1 MPSAARGLL
10 AILSPRRS
18 LRTRFTLL
26 AGTGGVIFALVLAW
40 WVAHGQRAQLLDAV
54 DRSVRREAQ
63 VVGDGMAEA
72 LRLHVE
78 RVQRLAATPEVS
90 SGLLDLGSTRLQ
102 LEQLRVHAPEFEWLA
117 VTDGGG
123 LVISATGARL
133 EQHEGS
139 TEDWF
144 REGSKQPRVGRPH
157 AAGPL
162 ARFLPVE
169 PDGQPPQLIDVSVPV
184 IDPDGQ
190 MIGVVVGMLNWRRI
204 GDQQRRL
211 TDGIDGAGHT
221 LLLSPDDTVSIGPP
235 SLSGRLVRP
244 VGFEQIRADGHARV
258 LDWPDMG
265 QRLTSIVPV
274 RWSPDPKQE
283 PWMLVLRQDPER
295 VFGPIQVLQR
305 RLVVGGLVGT
315 LAFMLLIWWLTG
327 RIVRPIDELARTARD
342 LRAGKPARFD
352 EPGDTGDEVALLSTA
367 LAELQASAQARV
379 GELAAYRDHLEEK
392 IAERTDELQ
401 QARDRAEAANR
412 AKSAFIANMSHEI
425 RTPMNAIMGMTYL
438 LRQAVQDPQQLDR
451 LGTVQQAADHLLDI
465 INNVLDLSKIEAGMF
480 TLVDEPFDLRATVQ
494 QALDLLALK
503 AADKGVSLQ
512 LDTTGMP
519 AWVRGDV
526 TRVSQIL
533 LNLLSNAVKFT
544 DHGAVRL
551 SVRPIEQPGVLR
563 IEVTDSG
570 IGISPTDAQ
579 RLFNAFVQAD
589 ESSTR
594 RHGGTGLGLAITR
607 SLVELMG
614 GRIGV
619 DSRPG
624 EGSTFWCTVR
634 LPAMPVLA
642 SSAPTSTSA
651 AGVPAHPGTDVRGDP
666 PQATEPGRAS
676 FARPIAAT
684 DSTAETLAEL
694 RQRFSGAH
702 ILLADDNAINRLLVS
717 ELLDMA
723 GITPAVA
730 ETGAEAIEHLQT
742 HPCDL
747 VLMDIHM
754 PDMDGLSAT
763 RRIREMPG
771 MADLPIVAMTASV
784 LQDERDACYAAGM
797 NAHLGKPLD
806 TGLMYTTLL
815 HWLRKRADSRLA
827 SASAA

>member
-1 MPSAARGLL
+1 MPTSSRGLL

-18 LRTRFTLL
+18 LRSRFTLL

-40 WVAHGQRAQLLDAV
+40 WVAQGQRTQLLDAV

-63 VVGDGMAEA
+63 AMGDGMAEA

-78 RVQRLAATPEVS
+78 RVQRLAAAPEIS
-90 SGLLDLGSTRLQ
+90 SGLQDLGSTRLQ
-102 LEQLRVHAPEFEWLA
+102 LEQLRAHAPEFEWLA
-117 VTDGGG
+117 LTDAGG
-123 LVISATGARL
+123 LIISATGARL
-133 EQHEGS
+133 EQHES
-139 TEDWF
+139 SAEPWF
-144 REGSKQPRVGRPH
+144 RQGSRRPWVGRPH
-157 AAGPL
+157 VAGPL
-162 ARFLPVE
+162 ARFLPME
-169 PDGQPPQLIDVSVPV
+169 PDGQPPQLIDVAVPV
-184 IDPDGQ
+184 IDPEGQ
-190 MIGVVVGMLNWRRI
+190 RIGVLVGMLNWRRI

-211 TDGIDGAGHT
+211 TDGVDGPGHT
-221 LLLSPDDTVSIGPP
+221 LLLSPDSVVSIGPP
-235 SLSGRLVRP
+235 ALSGRVMRP
-244 VGFEQIRADGHARV
+244 VGFERIRADGHSRV

-274 RWSPDPKQE
+274 RWSPDPDQE
-283 PWMLVLRQDPER
+283 PWTLVLRQDPER
-295 VFGPIQVLQR
+295 VFGPLQALQR
-305 RLVVGGLVGT
+305 RLAVGGVVGT
-315 LAFMLLIWWLTG
+315 LAFMWLIWWLTG
-327 RIVRPIDELARTARD
+327 RIVRPIDQLARTARD

-352 EPGDTGDEVALLSTA
+352 EPGDVGDEVALLSTA
-367 LAELQASAQARV
+367 LAELHAGVQARV

-392 IAERTDELQ
+392 IAERTHELQ

-438 LRQAVQDPQQLDR
+438 LRQSARDPDQLNR

-465 INNVLDLSKIEAGMF
+465 VNNVLDLSKIEAGMF
-480 TLVDEPFDLRATVQ
+480 ALVDEPFDLHAVVD
-494 QALDLLALK
+494 QAIELVALK
-503 AADKGVSLQ
+503 AADKGVGLR

-519 AWVRGDV
+519 EWVRGDA

-544 DHGAVRL
+544 DRGTVRL
-551 SVRPIEQPGVLR
+551 SVHPVDQPGMLR
-563 IEVTDSG
+563 IEVSDSG
-570 IGISPTDAQ
+570 IGVSQADAQ

-589 ESSTR
+589 ESATR

-619 DSRPG
+619 DSVPG

-634 LPAMPVLA
+634 LPTMPTLASALPPPAMPVT
-642 SSAPTSTSA
+642 SSGMDLVA
-651 AGVPAHPGTDVRGDP
+651 DV
-666 PQATEPGRAS
+666 
-676 FARPIAAT
+676 
-684 DSTAETLAEL
+684 LAEL

-702 ILLADDNAINRLLVS
+702 ILLADDNAINRLLVC
-717 ELLDMA
+717 ELLHVA
-723 GITPAVA
+723 GIEPDVA
-730 ETGAEAIEHLQT
+730 ETGAEAIEHLCA

-754 PDMDGLSAT
+754 PDMDGLTAT

-771 MADLPIVAMTASV
+771 MADLPIIAMTASV

-797 NAHLGKPLD
+797 NAHLGKPID
-806 TGLMYTTLL
+806 THLMYTTLL
-815 HWLRKRADSRLA
+815 HWLRKRADSQLV
-827 SASAA
+827 STSAA

>member
-1 MPSAARGLL
+1 MGSHTAAIVPATNPGPLV
-10 AILSPRRS
+10 ILSPRRS

-26 AGTGGVIFALVLAW
+26 AGTGGVVFALVLAW

-90 SGLLDLGSTRLQ
+90 SGLQDLGSTRLQ
-102 LEQLRVHAPEFEWLA
+102 LERLREHAPEFEWLA
-117 VTDGGG
+117 LTDAGG
-123 LVISATGARL
+123 LIISATGARL
-133 EQHEGS
+133 EQHEAS
-139 TEDWF
+139 AEPWF
-144 REGSKQPRVGRPH
+144 REGRQQPRVGRPH
-157 AAGPL
+157 PAGPL

-169 PDGQPPQLIDVSVPV
+169 PDGQPPQLIDVAVPV
-184 IDPDGQ
+184 IDPEGQ
-190 MIGVVVGMLNWRRI
+190 VIGVVVGMLNWRRI

-211 TDGIDGAGHT
+211 ADGIDGPGHT
-221 LLLSPDDTVSIGPP
+221 LLLSPDDAVSIGPP
-235 SLSGRLVRP
+235 ALSGRVMRP
-244 VGFEQIRADGHARV
+244 LGFEQIRADGRSRV

-274 RWSPDPKQE
+274 RWSPDPAQE
-283 PWMLVLRQDPER
+283 PWMLVLRQDPQR

-305 RLVVGGLVGT
+305 RLVVGGLSGA

-327 RIVRPIDELARTARD
+327 RIVRPIDQLASTARD

-352 EPGDTGDEVALLSTA
+352 EPGDVGDEVALLSTA
-367 LAELQASAQARV
+367 LAELQAGVQARV
-379 GELAAYRDHLEEK
+379 SELAAYRDHLEEK
-392 IAERTDELQ
+392 IAERTCELQ
-401 QARDRAEAANR
+401 HARDRAEAANR

-438 LRQAVQDPQQLDR
+438 LQQAVRDPEQLDR

-480 TLVDEPFDLRATVQ
+480 TLVDEPFDLSATVQ

-512 LDTTGMP
+512 RDTTDMP

-544 DHGAVRL
+544 DHGSVRL
-551 SVRPIEQPGVLR
+551 SVRPVDQPGMLR
-563 IEVTDSG
+563 IEVRDSG
-570 IGISPTDAQ
+570 IGIAPADVR

-624 EGSTFWCTVR
+624 EGSTFWCTLR

-642 SSAPTSTSA
+642 SGVAGAPAAPDLPDLCGTSTGRPQSA
-651 AGVPAHPGTDVRGDP
+651 TAGV
-666 PQATEPGRAS
+666 
-676 FARPIAAT
+676 
-684 DSTAETLAEL
+684 AEALAEL

-702 ILLADDNAINRLLVS
+702 ILLADDNAINRLLVT
-717 ELLDMA
+717 ELLDMV
-723 GITPAVA
+723 GIKPDVA
-730 ETGAEAIEHLQT
+730 ETGAQAIEHLQT
-742 HPCDL
+742 RPCDL
-747 VLMDIHM
+747 VLMDVHM

-763 RRIREMPG
+763 RRIRDMPG
-771 MADLPIVAMTASV
+771 LAELPIIAMTASV
-784 LQDERDACYAAGM
+784 LQDEQDACYAAGM

-806 TGLMYTTLL
+806 TGLMYATLL
-815 HWLRKRADSRLA
+815 HWLRKRADSQLA

>member
-1 MPSAARGLL
+1 LSGLL
-10 AILSPRRS
+10 ATLSPRRS
-18 LRTRFTLL
+18 LRSRFTLL
-26 AGTGGVIFALVLAW
+26 AGTGGVLFALVLAW
-40 WVAHGQRAQLLDAV
+40 WVAQGQRAQLLDAV
-54 DRSVRREAQ
+54 DRSVHREAQ
-63 VVGDGMAEA
+63 VMGDGMVEA
-72 LRLHVE
+72 LRLHIE
-78 RVQRLAATPEVS
+78 RVQRLAATPELS
-90 SGLLDLGSTRLQ
+90 SGLQDLGSTRLQ
-102 LEQLRVHAPEFEWLA
+102 LEQLRTHAPEFEWLA
-117 VTDGGG
+117 LTDAGG
-123 LVISATGARL
+123 LIMSATGARL
-133 EQHEGS
+133 EQQDAASE
-139 TEDWF
+139 TWF
-144 REGSKQPRVGRPH
+144 RQGRQQPWVGRPQP
-157 AAGPL
+157 AGAL

-169 PDGQPPQLIDVSVPV
+169 VDGQPPQLIDVAVPV

-190 MIGVVVGMLNWRRI
+190 LVGVVVGMLNWRRI

-211 TDGIDGAGHT
+211 IDGIDGTGHT

-235 SLSGRLVRP
+235 ALSGRVMRP
-244 VGFEQIRADGHARV
+244 AGFEQIRADGRARV

-274 RWSPDPKQE
+274 RWSPDAAQP
-283 PWMLVLRQDPER
+283 PWTLVLRQDPQR
-295 VFGPIQVLQR
+295 VFGPLEALQQ
-305 RLVVGGLVGT
+305 RLVLGGLVGA

-342 LRAGKPARFD
+342 LRAGKPARF
-352 EPGDTGDEVALLSTA
+352 EQPGDVGGEVALLSTA
-367 LAELQASAQARV
+367 LAELQAGLQARV
-379 GELAAYRDHLEEK
+379 DELAAYRDHLEEK
-392 IAERTDELQ
+392 IAERTGELQ

-438 LRQAVQDPQQLDR
+438 LRQAVQDPQQLER

-480 TLVDEPFDLRATVQ
+480 TLADEPFDLHATVQ

-512 LDTTGMP
+512 LDTPGMP
-519 AWVRGDV
+519 TWVRGDV

-551 SVRPIEQPGVLR
+551 SVRPIDQPGMLR

-570 IGISPTDAQ
+570 IGISPADVQ

-619 DSRPG
+619 SSVPG
-624 EGSTFWCTVR
+624 QGSTFWCTVR

-642 SSAPTSTSA
+642 ANASADPGADGAKGLSQPPEPRAHPLSSA
-651 AGVPAHPGTDVRGDP
+651 
-666 PQATEPGRAS
+666 
-676 FARPIAAT
+676 
-684 DSTAETLAEL
+684 DSGAEALAEL
-694 RQRFSGAH
+694 RQRFGGAH
-702 ILLADDNAINRLLVS
+702 ILLADDNAINRLLVT

-723 GITPAVA
+723 GITPDVA
-730 ETGAEAIEHLQT
+730 ETGAEAIEHLQA

-754 PDMDGLSAT
+754 PDMDGLTAT

-827 SASAA
+827 SATAA

>member
-1 MPSAARGLL
+1 MGSHNGHNVPSAPRGLL
-10 AILSPRRS
+10 ATLSPRRS

-102 LEQLRVHAPEFEWLA
+102 LEQLRIHAPDFEWLA
-117 VTDGGG
+117 VTDAGG

-133 EQHEGS
+133 EQIEAS
-139 TEDWF
+139 TEAWF
-144 REGSKQPRVGRPH
+144 REGSKQPRIGRPQ

-169 PDGQPPQLIDVSVPV
+169 PDGQIPQLIDVSVPV

-235 SLSGRLVRP
+235 ALIGRLVRP

-274 RWSPDPKQE
+274 RWSPDPAQE
-283 PWMLVLRQDPER
+283 PWMLVLRQDPQR

-305 RLVVGGLVGT
+305 RLALGGLVGT

-327 RIVRPIDELARTARD
+327 RIVRPIDRLARTARD

-352 EPGDTGDEVALLSTA
+352 EPGDVGDEVALLSTA
-367 LAELQASAQARV
+367 LAELQAGVQARV

-425 RTPMNAIMGMTYL
+425 RTPMNAIMGMNYL
-438 LRQAVQDPQQLDR
+438 LRQAVRDPQQLER

-480 TLVDEPFDLRATVQ
+480 TLADEPFDLGATVQ
-494 QALDLLALK
+494 QSLDLLAIK

-512 LDTTGMP
+512 LDTAGMP

-544 DHGAVRL
+544 DHGSVRL
-551 SVRPIEQPGVLR
+551 SVRPIEQPGMLR

-570 IGISPTDAQ
+570 IGISPADAQ

-619 DSRPG
+619 DSCPG

-642 SSAPTSTSA
+642 STT
-651 AGVPAHPGTDVRGDP
+651 T
-666 PQATEPGRAS
+666 
-676 FARPIAAT
+676 AAT
-684 DSTAETLAEL
+684 PTTGIATDGTAEALAEL
-694 RQRFSGAH
+694 RQRFGGAH
-702 ILLADDNAINRLLVS
+702 ILLADDNAINRLLVT

-723 GITPAVA
+723 GITPEVA

-754 PDMDGLSAT
+754 PDMDGLTAT

-771 MADLPIVAMTASV
+771 LADLPIVAMTASV

-827 SASAA
+827 SSASAA

>member
-1 MPSAARGLL
+1 MGFHNGPNVPSALHGLL
-10 AILSPRRS
+10 ATLSPRRS

-40 WVAHGQRAQLLDAV
+40 WVAHGQRAQLLDAL

-63 VVGDGMAEA
+63 VVGEGMAEA

-90 SGLLDLGSTRLQ
+90 SGLQDLGSTRLQ
-102 LEQLRVHAPEFEWLA
+102 LEQLRAHAPEFEWLA
-117 VTDGGG
+117 LTDAGG
-123 LVISATGARL
+123 LIMSATGTRL
-133 EQHEGS
+133 EQHEAS
-139 TEDWF
+139 EEPWF
-144 REGSKQPRVGRPH
+144 REGSQRPRVGQPH

-162 ARFLPVE
+162 AHFLPVE
-169 PDGQPPQLIDVSVPV
+169 PDGQPPQLIDVAVPV
-184 IDPDGQ
+184 IDPEGQ

-211 TDGIDGAGHT
+211 ADGIDGPGHT

-235 SLSGRLVRP
+235 ALSGRLVRP
-244 VGFEQIRADGHARV
+244 AGFEQIRADGRARV
-258 LDWPDMG
+258 LEWPDMG

-274 RWSPDPKQE
+274 RWSPDPEQE
-283 PWMLVLRQDPER
+283 PWLLVLRQDPER
-295 VFGPIQVLQR
+295 VFGPLEVLQR
-305 RLVVGGLVGT
+305 RLAIGGLVGT

-327 RIVRPIDELARTARD
+327 RIVRPIDQLARTARD

-352 EPGDTGDEVALLSTA
+352 EPGDVGDEVALLSTA
-367 LAELQASAQARV
+367 LAELQAGVQARV

-392 IAERTDELQ
+392 IAERTLELQ
-401 QARDRAEAANR
+401 QARDRAESANR

-438 LRQAVQDPQQLDR
+438 LRQAVREPQQLDR

-480 TLVDEPFDLRATVQ
+480 TLADEPFDLRATVQ

-503 AADKGVSLQ
+503 AADKGVGLQ

-544 DHGAVRL
+544 DHGSVRL
-551 SVRPIEQPGVLR
+551 SVHPLEQPGMLR

-570 IGISPTDAQ
+570 IGISPADAQ

-642 SSAPTSTSA
+642 STPGDVA
-651 AGVPAHPGTDVRGDP
+651 AMAQPPGMG
-666 PQATEPGRAS
+666 AS
-676 FARPIAAT
+676 VLTAARPLSSA
-684 DSTAETLAEL
+684 DDTAEALAEL
-694 RQRFSGAH
+694 RQRFGGAH
-702 ILLADDNAINRLLVS
+702 VLLADDNAINRLLVT

-723 GITPAVA
+723 GIVPEVA

-754 PDMDGLSAT
+754 PDMDGLTAT

-771 MADLPIVAMTASV
+771 LAELPIIAMTASV

-827 SASAA
+827 SATAA

>member
-1 MPSAARGLL
+1 MGLHNAPAVPFAARGLL

-117 VTDGGG
+117 VTDAGG

-133 EQHEGS
+133 EQHDASKEAWFSEGS
-139 TEDWF
+139 A
-144 REGSKQPRVGRPH
+144 QPRVGRPQ

-169 PDGQPPQLIDVSVPV
+169 PDGQVPQLIDVSVPV

-211 TDGIDGAGHT
+211 TDGIDGPGHT

-235 SLSGRLVRP
+235 ALIGRLVRP

-315 LAFMLLIWWLTG
+315 LAFMVLIWWLTG
-327 RIVRPIDELARTARD
+327 RIVRPIDQLARTARH

-367 LAELQASAQARV
+367 LAELQAGVQARV
-379 GELAAYRDHLEEK
+379 GELVALRDHLEEK

-438 LRQAVQDPQQLDR
+438 LRQAVRDPDQLDR

-494 QALDLLALK
+494 QALDLLAIK

-512 LDTTGMP
+512 LETAGMP
-519 AWVRGDV
+519 AWVRGDA

-551 SVRPIEQPGVLR
+551 SVRPVEQPGMLR

-570 IGISPTDAQ
+570 IGIAPADAQ

-624 EGSTFWCTVR
+624 EGSTFWCTLR
-634 LPAMPVLA
+634 LPAMPMLA
-642 SSAPTSTSA
+642 ALAVEGAASVPFSVREPTSA
-651 AGVPAHPGTDVRGDP
+651 DGV
-666 PQATEPGRAS
+666 
-676 FARPIAAT
+676 
-684 DSTAETLAEL
+684 AEALAEL
-694 RQRFSGAH
+694 RQRFGGAH

-723 GITPAVA
+723 GITPDVA

-754 PDMDGLSAT
+754 PDMDGLTAT

-771 MADLPIVAMTASV
+771 MAELPIVAMTASV
-784 LQDERDACYAAGM
+784 LQEERDACYAAGM

>member
-1 MPSAARGLL
+1 MGAHIGPNVPSTFSGLL
-10 AILSPRRS
+10 ATLSPRRS
-18 LRTRFTLL
+18 LRARFTLL
-26 AGTGGVIFALVLAW
+26 AGTGGVVFALILAW

-72 LRLHVE
+72 LRRHVE
-78 RVQRLAATPEVS
+78 RVQRLAARPEVA
-90 SGLLDLGSTRLQ
+90 SGLQDLGSTRLQ
-102 LEQLRVHAPEFEWLA
+102 LEQLREHAPEFEWLA
-117 VTDGGG
+117 LTDAGG
-123 LVISATGARL
+123 LIISATGARL
-133 EQHEGS
+133 EQTDASAENWFQEG
-139 TEDWF
+139 
-144 REGSKQPRVGRPH
+144 GKQAWVGRPQ
-157 AAGPL
+157 AAGRL
-162 ARFLPVE
+162 ARFLPVD
-169 PDGQPPQLIDVSVPV
+169 PDGQVPQLIDVAAPV
-184 IDPDGQ
+184 IDPEGQ
-190 MIGVVVGMLNWRRI
+190 LIGVIVGRLNWRRVSE
-204 GDQQRRL
+204 RHHPL
-211 TDGIDGAGHT
+211 TDGLDGPGHT
-221 LLLSPDDTVSIGPP
+221 VLLSPDDSVSIGPP
-235 SLSGRLVRP
+235 ALSGRLARP
-244 VGFEQIRADGHARV
+244 AGFEQVRADGRSRV
-258 LDWPDMG
+258 LAWPDMG
-265 QRLTSIVPV
+265 EQLTSVVPL
-274 RWSPDPKQE
+274 RWSPDAAQG
-283 PWMLVLRQDPER
+283 PWTLVLRQDPER
-295 VFGPIQVLQR
+295 VFGPIQALQR
-305 RLVVGGLVGT
+305 RLVMGGMVGA

-327 RIVRPIDELARTARD
+327 RIVRPIDQLARTARD

-352 EPGDTGDEVALLSTA
+352 EPGDVGDEVALLSTA
-367 LAELQASAQARV
+367 LAELQAGVQARV
-379 GELAAYRDHLEEK
+379 GELAAYRDHLEEM
-392 IAERTDELQ
+392 IAERTQELQ
-401 QARDRAEAANR
+401 QARDRAESANR

-438 LRQAVQDPQQLDR
+438 LRQAVRDPEQLDR

-480 TLVDEPFDLRATVQ
+480 TLVDEPFDLHATVQ
-494 QALDLLALK
+494 QALDLVALR
-503 AADKGVSLQ
+503 AADKGVRLQ

-519 AWVRGDV
+519 SWVRGDAI
-526 TRVSQIL
+526 RVSQVL

-544 DHGAVRL
+544 DRGSVRL
-551 SVRPIEQPGVLR
+551 SVHPLDQAGMLR

-570 IGISPTDAQ
+570 IGISSADAQ

-619 DSRPG
+619 ESRLG

-642 SSAPTSTSA
+642 TSAPLAQPLGPSGA
-651 AGVPAHPGTDVRGDP
+651 
-666 PQATEPGRAS
+666 EPGLGAQAGLPIRAPRV
-676 FARPIAAT
+676 ADT
-684 DSTAETLAEL
+684 TADALAEL

-702 ILLADDNAINRLLVS
+702 ILLADDNAINRLLVT
-717 ELLDMA
+717 ELLDMV
-723 GITPAVA
+723 GITPDVA
-730 ETGAEAIEHLQT
+730 ETGAQAIEHLQT

-754 PDMDGLSAT
+754 PDMDGLTAT

-771 MADLPIVAMTASV
+771 LAELPIIAMTASV
-784 LQDERDACYAAGM
+784 LQDEREACYAAGM

-815 HWLRKRADSRLA
+815 HWLRKRADSQLA